1 MKEKILLQ
9 LQMFEDGSISPYQ
22 LAEKIKQIITKTK

>member
-1 MKEKILLQ
+1 MKEEILLQ

-22 LAEKIKQIITKTK
+22 LVEKIKQIITKN